1 MTSATTNPPK
11 PQTKPTLKKPK
22 PHSDSSNSKDSL
34 STRLIIILK
43 RLYEGEC
50 IKADLLASEFG
61 TSLRTIQRDISHIA
75 NLLSIKYD
83 KGTYQLDYYGGGEC
97 KSQIYQAICLY
108 QRDRSTL
115 PHARWVFCL
124 WFARWWWEVPTHC
137 QRTIWKASNTALWD
151 TQRSDWS
158 PPHTPLHL

>member
-1 MTSATTNPPK
+1 MTFATTNPPK
-11 PQTKPTLKKPK
+11 PQSKSTPQSKSKPNKPTLKKSK

-75 NLLSIKYD
+75 NLLNIKYD
-83 KGTYQLDYYGGGEC
+83 KGTYQLDYYGGGGEC

-108 QRDRSTL
+108 QRDRSTVS
-115 PHARWVFCL
+115 HAR
-124 WFARWWWEVPTHC
+124 
-137 QRTIWKASNTALWD
+137 
-151 TQRSDWS
+151 
-158 PPHTPLHL
+158 

>member
-1 MTSATTNPPK
+1 MTSATTNPPN
-11 PQTKPTLKKPK
+11 PQNKPTPKNKPNLTNK
-22 PHSDSSNSKDSL
+22 PTPHSDSHNTKYDYKCNSKDSL

-50 IKADLLASEFG
+50 IKADLLANEFG

-108 QRDRSTL
+108 QRDRSTVS
-115 PHARWVFCL
+115 HAR
-124 WFARWWWEVPTHC
+124 
-137 QRTIWKASNTALWD
+137 
-151 TQRSDWS
+151 
-158 PPHTPLHL
+158 

>member
-1 MTSATTNPPK
+1 MTFATTNPPK
-11 PQTKPTLKKPK
+11 PQSKSKLQTKPTPNKPTLKKSK

-61 TSLRTIQRDISHIA
+61 ASLRTIQRDISHIA
-75 NLLSIKYD
+75 NLLHIKHD
-83 KGTYQLDYYGGGEC
+83 RGVYQLDMVTNYGGGG

-108 QRDRSTL
+108 QRDSSTIS
-115 PHARWVFCL
+115 HAR
-124 WFARWWWEVPTHC
+124 
-137 QRTIWKASNTALWD
+137 
-151 TQRSDWS
+151 
-158 PPHTPLHL
+158 